1 MSTEDK
7 RPRRRIAGERP
18 VADAAATPPRVV
30 KRPVVR
36 PPAVVPEETENQDR
50 AVESPAVDGPGIEHA
65 PVPDPA
71 VEDSDAEDDSP
82 PQDPPTDGPSRGTGT
97 PRIVPAGRKQRTPS
111 PAPVADAASP
121 RQDAASEVSR
131 SGTRRPLVAG
141 VVLLAVLAVVLAGA
155 SIVWAA
161 QQVAG
166 ADTESAQAEAADA
179 AATAAETIL
188 GYRYDQLEQHL
199 EESQALMTP
208 EYGADFE
215 SLSPAL
221 NDLAPQRQIVVEAAA
236 REVAPLPCGDDCSAD
251 RVEVLVFV
259 DQARVVA
266 DDPEP
271 TVFGNRIS
279 LTMVRDGDAWLVDDI
294 EAY

>member
-7 RPRRRIAGERP
+7 RPRRRIAGEKP
-18 VADAAATPPRVV
+18 AAGQESTPPRVV

-36 PPAVVPEETENQDR
+36 PPSVAPQEPAPQRPATGG
-50 AVESPAVDGPGIEHA
+50 ATASESTPSDG
-65 PVPDPA
+65 
-71 VEDSDAEDDSP
+71 SD
-82 PQDPPTDGPSRGTGT
+82 DGSSQPPSREAEA
-97 PRIVPAGRKQRTPS
+97 PRIVPAGRKQRTTSTS
-111 PAPVADAASP
+111 PVPQTAAPLDAPDPDASG
-121 RQDAASEVSR
+121 AEVR
-131 SGTRRPLVAG
+131 APLVVG
-141 VVLLAVLAVVLAGA
+141 VVLAALLAVALAGV

-166 ADTESAQAEAADA
+166 ADVETAQTEAADA

-208 EYGADFE
+208 EYGEDFE

-236 REVAPLPCGDDCSAD
+236 REVAPLPCGSDCSDD

-279 LTMVRDGDAWLVDDI
+279 LTMVRDGDDWLVDDI